1 MFDVIFCSDCPFAP
15 FMRVSNA
22 QRKSFVR
29 TVDYV
34 RYAAMDY
41 NRRNGLAFT
50 DPRFIYFKNIK
61 VFKERNDLNEIAYIS
76 FEQNDG
82 TLWLATITEYSE

>member
-1 MFDVIFCSDCPFAP
+1 MFEAIFCSDCPFAT

-41 NRRNGLAFT
+41 NRRNNLAFD
-50 DPRFIYFKNIK
+50 DPRFIYFKRIE
-61 VFKERNDLNEIAYIS
+61 VFDERNDLNEIAYMS

-82 TLWLATITEYSE
+82 TIWLAAITEYKE

>member
-1 MFDVIFCSDCPFAP
+1 MFEVIFCSDCPFAAL
-15 FMRVSNA
+15 MRVSNA

-41 NRRNGLAFT
+41 NRRNNLDFD
-50 DPRFIYFKNIK
+50 DPRFIYFKRIK
-61 VFKERNDLNEIAYIS
+61 VFEERNDLNEVAYMS

-82 TLWLATITEYSE
+82 TIWLATITEYKE

>member
-1 MFDVIFCSDCPFAP
+1 MFDSIFCSDCPFAS
-15 FMRVSNA
+15 FMRVSRA

-29 TVDYV
+29 TVNHI

-41 NRRNGLAFT
+41 NRHNNLTFD
-50 DPRFIYFKNIK
+50 DPRFIY
-61 VFKERNDLNEIAYIS
+61 LNEVAYMS

-82 TLWLATITEYSE
+82 ELWLVAITEYDE

>member
-1 MFDVIFCSDCPFAP
+1 MFDPIFCSDCPFAS
-15 FMRVSNA
+15 FMRMSRA

-29 TVDYV
+29 TVDYI

-41 NRRNGLAFT
+41 NRHNNLTFD
-50 DPRFIYFKNIK
+50 DPRFIYFKRLE
-61 VFKERNDLNEIAYIS
+61 VFEERNDLNEVAYMS

-82 TLWLATITEYSE
+82 ELWLVAITEYDE

>member
-1 MFDVIFCSDCPFAP
+1 MFDAIFCSDCPFSA

-41 NRRNGLAFT
+41 NRKNHLAFT
-50 DPRFIYFKNIK
+50 DAGFVYFKRLE
-61 VFKERNDLNEIAYIS
+61 VLEERTDLNEVAFMS
-76 FEQNDG
+76 FEQTDG
-82 TLWLATITEYSE
+82 TLWLVAITEYKE